1 MSAPR
6 DRALILADRLALVL
20 AIGEANAAR
29 QRAQAAFGGA
39 QIEMMRVEDES
50 DAEQKAALAAD
61 AEARSALD
69 AADARIQTLEIRLA
83 ALDAELIDAD
93 R

>member
-6 DRALILADRLALVL
+6 DKTSILADRLALVL

-39 QIEMMRVEDES
+39 QIEMMRVEDDSEP
-50 DAEQKAALAAD
+50 ARQAALAAD

-69 AADARIQTLEIRLA
+69 AADARIETLEIRLA
-83 ALDAELIDAD
+83 ALDAELTDAD

>member
-1 MSAPR
+1 MSGPR
-6 DRALILADRLALVL
+6 DKALILSDRLALVL

-50 DAEQKAALAAD
+50 GAEQEAALAAD

-69 AADARIQTLEIRLA
+69 AADARIETLEIRLA
-83 ALDAELIDAD
+83 ALDAELTDAD